1 VIQKRHRFATIRAEA
16 NQRSLAANNCAS
28 AFLLVPDFVSEA
40 ATMSGAVI
48 NEISQLLLAGWT
60 MLPSSCP
67 NDGCNV
73 RMLTPTPM
81 RDDCSH

>member
-1 VIQKRHRFATIRAEA
+1 
-16 NQRSLAANNCAS
+16 
-28 AFLLVPDFVSEA
+28 
-40 ATMSGAVI
+40 MSGAVI

-73 RMLTPTPM
+73 RMLTPRPM